1 MHITQPGPV
10 TDRITLLGREE
21 SCIYLVD
28 GGDELA
34 LLGGSMAYVAPDI
47 LAQIREFQINP
58 EKISRIIIHHT
69 HFDHV
74 GLVPFLKSQWPWLAV
89 TATERGKLQ
98 MKRPEVIQ
106 AIVSLNRM
114 LLPGEEGMYSK
125 QINETLDLDTIEV
138 DETVRDGETLTC
150 GDLNLEIL
158 EVPGHSSCSMAVY
171 VPEEKAL
178 AASDAGGIP
187 YGDRVFAAA
196 NSNFDLYQAS
206 LDKMAVLDTHV
217 HLSEHYGAL
226 TGEPGRGF
234 MQRSIKDAVKM
245 RTLLETTWARY
256 RNEKQTVEAM
266 LTVVE
271 QEAKGY
277 FLPKEVMA
285 MVLGQMVRFMA
296 KQHRQKTC
304 AGSPPK

>member
-1 MHITQPGPV
+1 MHITEPGPV

-28 GGDELA
+28 GGDEAVLM
-34 LLGGSMAYVAPDI
+34 GGSMAYVAPDVMD
-47 LAQIREFQINP
+47 QIRKFQINP
-58 EKISRIIIHHT
+58 DKISRLIIHHT

-74 GLVPFLKSQWPWLAV
+74 GLVPFLKSQWPWMKV
-89 TATERGKLQ
+89 TATERGKFQLA
-98 MKRPEVIQ
+98 RPEVMN

-114 LLPGEEGMYSK
+114 LLSGKEGMFSK
-125 QINETLDLDTIEV
+125 QVDTSLDLEIMGV
-138 DETVRDGETLTC
+138 DETVGDGDTLPC
-150 GDLNLEIL
+150 GDLRLKIL

-171 VPEEKAL
+171 IPGERAL

-206 LDKMAVLDTHV
+206 LDKMAALGTEV

-226 TGEPGRGF
+226 TGDLGRGF
-234 MQRSIKDAVKM
+234 MQRSIEDAVRM
-245 RTLLETTWARY
+245 RSLLETTWARY
-256 RNEKQTVEAM
+256 RDEQQTVEAM
-266 LTVVE
+266 LAVVE
-271 QEAKGY
+271 EEAKGY
-277 FLPKEVMA
+277 FLPREVME

-296 KQHRQKTC
+296 KQEKR
-304 AGSPPK
+304 P